1 MWNFYKL
8 ENAQKQWETKR
19 CILKNCVAK
28 TKKKTDE
35 PAAEESWELFFSDP
49 NTATLWGFWM
59 SLGAETDVPIL
70 KQSSDVMP
78 GSVVRTKTPMSDY
91 CKIPSDCVW
100 DSHARVL
107 GKVSF
112 TVDMQTTW
120 SNFVHCRTAKSKI
133 AQMLDL
139 DRDIQMAKR
148 DPFAFVRIRFINLLV
163 TLQVF

>member
-8 ENAQKQWETKR
+8 ESAQRQVQVKT
-19 CILKNCVAK
+19 CILKNLVVTKSAK
-28 TKKKTDE
+28 GKANAKE
-35 PAAEESWELFFSDP
+35 AAEQSWELFFGDP

-59 SLGAETDVPIL
+59 GLGAETDVPIL

-91 CKIPSDCVW
+91 CNIPSDCAW
-100 DSHARVL
+100 ESFARVL

-120 SNFVHCRTAKSKI
+120 SNFVQCKTAKSKI
-133 AQMLDL
+133 ALMLDL
-139 DRDIQMAKR
+139 DRDIRMAKR
-148 DPFAFVRIRFINLLV
+148 DPFAFL
-163 TLQVF
+163 

>member
-8 ENAQKQWETKR
+8 ESAQRQFQVKS

-28 TKKKTDE
+28 SNKRKANPDE
-35 PAAEESWELFFSDP
+35 PAEPSWELFFGDP

-59 SLGAETDVPIL
+59 SFGVETDVAIL

-78 GSVVRTKTPMSDY
+78 GSVVRTNTPMSDY
-91 CKIPSDCVW
+91 CNIPSDCTW
-100 DSHARVL
+100 ESNARVL

-120 SNFVHCRTAKSKI
+120 ANFLQCRTHKSKI
-133 AQMLDL
+133 AIMMDL
-139 DRDIQMAKR
+139 DRDIHMAKR
-148 DPFAFVRIRFINLLV
+148 DPLAFD
-163 TLQVF
+163 